1 MFNQLVPNTYKIFQQ
16 DFPKVAILKRS
27 TKGAM
32 SSSFL
37 RASCTKPSIRKKLA
51 EMQCLSKWFQVMAKF
66 LSKTFPK

>member
-37 RASCTKPSIRKKLA
+37 RASYTKPSIRKKLA